1 MKKAKTLKMKRNLA
15 INKKPKKPDPVAL
28 DKAIKEEFFD
38 GEHLND
44 AGTTLYVE
52 AMLIDRRSD
61 LPQVMQDH
69 VAHCAA
75 CQREV
80 YEFYQFMQDE
90 DVSNSSVH
98 AFLDEHKQSLKPASM
113 VSKGLGKRIRNIA
126 AAVVVLGTIGWLM
139 LQNPS
144 KADQSMI
151 SKIETPFI
159 NQSINV
165 QFDELDVSNEEAKT
179 IKLEDG
185 TIINIPAYSFVDKKG
200 KPIKGKVKIEYR
212 ELHNTAD
219 IIASGIPL
227 EQDSLGVTN
236 NLETA
241 GMFEIRGKK
250 GKEPVYIAQG
260 KNIDIQFAS
269 RHDGNGFNHYYLEDG
284 TQPLTLNYLRTN
296 QAGIIP
302 GAFAQSSTAKVSPQW
317 QWIGASAITSKIIV
331 EKRIQEAKTYKKV
344 DKQRIDSLK
353 EVIAQMKS
361 KHHTDSIEYI
371 EKLLAQQKKDLAQEQ
386 KAKADY
392 FQLDFNM
399 EKNPHL
405 EFFKDV
411 VWQYIGENK
420 EQSPTKRNS
429 WVFNEKWDDIKLTSL
444 KYLPVS
450 LTGHKAAVF
459 SVNFSPDSRYVVSA
473 SADATAKIW
482 DNQGRL
488 VQTLIGHSK
497 AVTKALFSPDG
508 QKVLTASDDFTAKL
522 WNKQGNLLANLS
534 GHKGKVLSIDFSA
547 NGKLILTAAADN
559 TIKLW
564 NNQGRLLH
572 TMQHKY
578 ALKEAR
584 FAPNSK
590 NVLSVSKKGPV
601 KIWYIDGKLLHTLEG
616 DHNSVG
622 VSKDSKYLVTT
633 SVISETGSGV
643 WSSDGELLHSIKGS
657 ANQAIFSNDG
667 THLITIAN
675 RTAHLFSIYQK
686 GVRTVLIKNMGGSY
700 KGKGH
705 LQKINNIQ
713 FSPSQ
718 HAIVTASDDYLAKIW
733 DGSGNFRYNLRGHTN
748 KVNHATF
755 SPNGL
760 HIATASADN
769 TVKLWVETSQKDI
782 YELELIKE
790 RRVVETNGRRVEIR
804 GKNFV
809 TIVRKATSDEIPEE
823 LQTKGLVHKSFTQ
836 NKDLSD
842 MIARYEQAVK
852 QKANKQRELKAK
864 KPKVRAKVL
873 RSFTVRRFGVYG
885 AHRVF
890 KMEENIICKAE
901 FDFGPGVDHQDENIK
916 VYLITG
922 EQGTAVVP
930 YTQRSWHRF
939 QFDPNMANKLIAIL
953 PNDRLAVI
961 EKREFANIDVDK
973 VDQAGSYTFKLHP
986 RPIQSKQD
994 LDFVLN

>member
-1 MKKAKTLKMKRNLA
+1 MKRNLA
-15 INKKPKKPDPVAL
+15 INKKHKSKKADPVAL
-28 DKAIKEEFFD
+28 EQALRDDFLDSE
-38 GEHLND
+38 GHLND

-52 AMLIDRRSD
+52 AMLINRRSD
-61 LPQVMQDH
+61 LPELLQDH
-69 VAHCAA
+69 VEHCAA

-90 DVSNSSVH
+90 DVSNSSAH
-98 AFLDEHKQSLKPASM
+98 TFLDEYKQAQKPTSVATIS
-113 VSKGLGKRIRNIA
+113 LGKRLRNIA
-126 AAVVVLGTIGWLM
+126 AAVVVLGAIGWMM

-144 KADQSMI
+144 GNSQKLI
-151 SKIETPFI
+151 SKIETPFV

-165 QFDELDVSNEEAKT
+165 RFDELEVSNEEAKT
-179 IKLEDG
+179 LNLEDG
-185 TIINIPAYSFVDKKG
+185 TIIHIPAYSFIDKKG
-200 KPIKGKVKIEYR
+200 KPVKGKVKLQYR
-212 ELHNTAD
+212 ELHNAAD
-219 IIASGIPL
+219 IIASGVPV
-227 EQDSLGVTN
+227 EYDSMGVKHS
-236 NLETA
+236 LETA

-269 RHDGNGFNHYYLEDG
+269 RHDGENFSHYYLEDG
-284 TQPLTLNYLRTN
+284 TQPLALNYQYSN
-296 QAGIIP
+296 QASIIP
-302 GAFAQSSTAKVSPQW
+302 GAFAQGKPVKIAPQW
-317 QWIGASAITSKIIV
+317 KWLGASAITSKIIV
-331 EKRIQEAKTYKKV
+331 QKRVNEAKAYKEA

-353 EVIAQMKS
+353 NVIAKMKS
-361 KHHTDSIEYI
+361 QHHTDSVEYI
-371 EKLLAQQKKDLAQEQ
+371 EKLLAQQKRDLDKAR

-392 FQLDFNM
+392 FQLNFDIKNNPYLEYFTNM
-399 EKNPHL
+399 
-405 EFFKDV
+405 

-420 EQSPTKRNS
+420 EQSPTKGNS
-429 WVFNEKWDDIKLTSL
+429 WIFNEKWDDIKLTNL

-450 LTGHKAAVF
+450 LKGHKAAVY
-459 SVNFSPDSRYVVSA
+459 SVNFSPDSKYVVSA

-482 DNQGRL
+482 DNQGNL
-488 VQTLIGHSK
+488 VQTLIGHRK
-497 AVTKALFSPDG
+497 AVTKAKFSPDG
-508 QKVLTASDDFTAKL
+508 QAVLTGSDDFTAKL
-522 WNKQGNLLANLS
+522 WNNQGNLLANLS
-534 GHKGKVLSIDFSA
+534 GHKGKIISIDFSA
-547 NGKLILTAAADN
+547 NGRFILTAAADN

-564 NNQGRLLH
+564 NYQGRLLH

-578 ALKEAR
+578 MLKEAK
-584 FAPNSK
+584 FTPNGK
-590 NVLSVSKKGPV
+590 KVLSVSKKGPV

-616 DHNSVG
+616 DHNSVSA
-622 VSKDSKYLVTT
+622 SKDGKHLITT
-633 SVISETGSGV
+633 SVISETGSGI
-643 WSSDGELLHSIKGS
+643 WSINGELLHKIKGS
-657 ANQAIFSNDG
+657 TNQAIFSNDG

-748 KVNHATF
+748 KVNDATF

-782 YELELIKE
+782 YEMELIKE
-790 RRVVETNGRRVEIR
+790 RRVVESKGKMVEIPS
-804 GKNFV
+804 KNFV
-809 TIVRKATSDEIPEE
+809 TVVRKAASEEIPEE

-836 NKDLSD
+836 NKDLTEV
-842 MIARYEQAVK
+842 IAKYEQVVK
-852 QKANKQRELKAK
+852 QKADKQRELKAK
-864 KPKVRAKVL
+864 TPKIRAKVL
-873 RSFTVRRFGVYG
+873 RNFTIRRFGIYG
-885 AHRVF
+885 AHRMF
-890 KMEENIICKAE
+890 KMKENIICKAE
-901 FDFGPGVDHQDENIK
+901 FDFGPGIDSQDEEIK

-922 EQGTAVVP
+922 EQGSAVVP

-953 PNDRLAVI
+953 PNDRMAVMN
-961 EKREFANIDVDK
+961 KREFADIDIDK
-973 VDQAGSYTFKLHP
+973 LDKEGRYTFKLHP
-986 RPIQSKQD
+986 RPVQSKQD
-994 LDFVLN
+994 LDFMLN